1 MVSTGVG
8 ERPMAMVM
16 GVLMKAYQGACHCG
30 AVQFSMKT
38 DPDYSVR
45 CDCSLCRR
53 HVSIMLR
60 CDENDLEIISGQD
73 ALTTY
78 QFNTRVAVHYFCRHC
93 GVYTFHKMRKLP
105 DKYGVNAGCI
115 AGIDIFALRP
125 ILIEGSQV

>member
-1 MVSTGVG
+1 MT
-8 ERPMAMVM
+8 
-16 GVLMKAYQGACHCG
+16 AYRGSCHCG
-30 AVQFSMKT
+30 AVQFSIVT

-53 HVSIMLR
+53 HVSVMLR
-60 CDENDLEIISGQD
+60 CDEGDLEIISGQD

-105 DKYGVNAGCI
+105 DKYGINAGCI
-115 AGIDIFALRP
+115 EGIDIFALRP
-125 ILIEGSQV
+125 VLIVGSKA